1 MRTRKEIEELEDKIL
16 APYAM
21 KSKDSVGRRYKESDH
36 ESRTCYQRDRDRV
49 VHCEAFRKLEYKT
62 QVFVIF
68 EGDYY
73 RTRLTHTIEVAQLAR
88 TIGRNLR
95 LNEDLIEA
103 VALSHDLGHP
113 PFGHA
118 GEDALNE
125 ILNDKK
131 LKKYKL
137 KSFNHNVRSFD
148 IVTKFEKRY
157 PDFDGL
163 NLTNEVLIGIL
174 KHQTVFDN
182 PGTAKEIKERIIRD
196 EGPTFEAQVVDVAD
210 SLAYL
215 NHDID
220 DGLVSGCIRT
230 EDLMESELW
239 KKAINKVGGIPKSGD
254 QEMFRYQIVKML
266 IDMQVKDFL
275 EATQERIK
283 KHDFKNSKE
292 VKEFNFNLSRTSK
305 KSAEVLIGFSKTMT
319 EERNHLQ
326 AMLNEK
332 LYHHYRVERMTTKA
346 RRILKDLFE
355 VYANNPKQLPYS
367 IYERK
372 RNYSKAELYETICN
386 YMASMTDRF
395 ALDEHKKLFEPYQK
409 V

>member
-1 MRTRKEIEELEDKIL
+1 MRTRQEIEELEDKIL

-21 KSKDSVGRRYKESDH
+21 KSKDSVGRRHKEGDH
-36 ESRTCYQRDRDRV
+36 SGRTCYQRDRDRV
-49 VHCEAFRKLEYKT
+49 VHSEAFRKLEYKT

-88 TIGRNLR
+88 TIGRNLQ

-103 VALSHDLGHP
+103 VALAHDLGHP

-125 ILNDKK
+125 IINEENVNGSK
-131 LKKYKL
+131 LKG
-137 KSFNHNVRSFD
+137 FNHNVRSFD

-157 PDFDGL
+157 PEFDGL

-182 PGTAKEIKERIIRD
+182 PGTYSEIKEHIIKD

-230 EDLMESELW
+230 EDLMDSELW
-239 KKAINKVGGIPKSGD
+239 KKAINLVGGIPKSGGE
-254 QEMFRYQIVKML
+254 EMFRYQVVKML

-275 EATQERIK
+275 EATQTLID
-283 KHDFKNSKE
+283 KHNFKNSQE
-292 VKEFNFNLSRTSK
+292 VKAFNFNLSRASK
-305 KSAEVLIGFSKTMT
+305 KPAEVLIGFSKTMR

-326 AMLNEK
+326 SILNEK

-355 VYANNPKQLPYS
+355 VYAKNPKQLPYS
-367 IYERK
+367 VYQ
-372 RNYSKAELYETICN
+372 RNKNYTKAALYETICN

>member
-1 MRTRKEIEELEDKIL
+1 MRTRKEIEELEEKIL

-21 KSKDSVGRRYKESDH
+21 KSKDSVGRRYQEADH

-125 ILNDKK
+125 ILDDEK
-131 LKKYKL
+131 LKKFNL

-182 PGTAKEIKERIIRD
+182 PGTASEIKERIVED
-196 EGPTFEAQVVDVAD
+196 EGATFEAQVVDVAD

-220 DGLVSGCIRT
+220 DGLVSGCICT
-230 EDLMESELW
+230 EDLMDSELW
-239 KKAINKVGGIPKSGD
+239 KKAIAKVGGIPKSGG
-254 QEMFRYQIVKML
+254 QEMFRYQVVKML

-275 EATQERIK
+275 QATEALLK
-283 KHDFKNSKE
+283 KHDFETSKD
-292 VKEFNFNLSRTSK
+292 VKEFNFNLSRGK
-305 KSAEVLIGFSKTMT
+305 KTVEPLIGFSKTMT

-326 AMLNEK
+326 SILNEK

-372 RNYSKAELYETICN
+372 RDYSKAELYETICN